1 MPKAQRTLMP
11 TSLSARR
18 RRISWAFMACFLLA
32 AATGCAQPSA
42 TTAAAIPPVPPG
54 QARVW
59 FYREFIPSESL
70 NMTAVSMNN
79 AYVGYSRLGGAFYR
93 DVPPGQYH
101 IAVASWGTDVNQSA
115 NVDLAAGQEA
125 FVRVESLRSW
135 SSSGERNESERDTF
149 YARLIPPQIAR
160 ADLAQTTFDGGS

>member
-1 MPKAQRTLMP
+1 MPI
-11 TSLSARR
+11 SLSARR
-18 RRISWAFMACFLLA
+18 RRILLAAMVCSLLA
-32 AATGCAQPSA
+32 AATGCARPPA
-42 TTAAAIPPVPPG
+42 TSAAAIPPIAPG

-79 AYVGYSRLGGAFYR
+79 ATVGYSRLGGAFYR

-125 FVRVESLRSW
+125 FVRIESLRSW
-135 SSSGERNESERDTF
+135 SSMGERVSAERDTF

-160 ADLAQTTFDGGS
+160 AEVANCTFDGGS